1 MNFSVLGSKPALQ
14 VFNQKRPDPID
25 TEQVDRKENN
35 CYQSNDR
42 RVLNFV
48 RGRPRNSPHFRARV
62 AQELRGA
69 LDKSGARSCQSAL
82 APDSP
87 ALCPLAKCGR
97 SWTRRADWFF
107 HRSIACCGRLAE
119 ATQFVFVFVLQPANF
134 FPALLAGVP
143 GFEPGL
149 SVLETDVLTVD
160 TIPLWSPD
168 TAIGRKG
175 GAEQSRIVAV
185 SPCLPFS
192 ASVLHFVSLWS
203 VCLRQRRQN
212 LLNSRRSVVVFLF
225 LVVT

>member
-1 MNFSVLGSKPALQ
+1 MNHCFMNFSVLGSKPALQ

-97 SWTRRADWFF
+97 SGTSRADWFF

-119 ATQFVFVFVLQPANF
+119 ATHFVFVFVLQPANF

-160 TIPLWSPD
+160 TIPLLTLPIADFRLLIARHRKPNWKS
-168 TAIGRKG
+168 AIGNVTSFPYG
-175 GAEQSRIVAV
+175 
-185 SPCLPFS
+185 PCAYGS
-192 ASVLHFVSLWS
+192 AGRTYLTPDGPSWS
-203 VCLRQRRQN
+203 SCSWL
-212 LLNSRRSVVVFLF
+212 
-225 LVVT
+225 